1 MIPIFKWLCT
11 FIHGRK
17 RICEIA
23 SIVKTFLKM
32 LKKIKIKNINLPLSC
47 MCTGS
52 IVTIGN
58 LGSCI
63 VRAQNLKTLDPNE
76 KFNGNLGRSHPR
88 SPVVLSTLKM
98 GSGCLSQKLSQIV
111 KRTKFP
117 DPSLYFFKDA
127 EIVVQGH
134 LLTIKL

>member
-1 MIPIFKWLCT
+1 
-11 FIHGRK
+11 
-17 RICEIA
+17 
-23 SIVKTFLKM
+23 
-32 LKKIKIKNINLPLSC
+32 

-63 VRAQNLKTLDPNE
+63 VRAQNLKTLDPNK
-76 KFNGNLGRSHPR
+76 KFKKLNVNLSRSHPR
-88 SPVVLSTLKM
+88 SPVVLSTLKI

-127 EIVVQGH
+127 EIVVRGH